1 MPGPEPEHIQVQ
13 HILIGYQGSVP
24 GKRITRTREEAR
36 TLAYD
41 ILQQAQGGA
50 DFDAL
55 VRRHTDDS
63 PPGIYGMANNGV
75 KPAGRDEYARG
86 GMVGAFG
93 NVGFR
98 LQPGE
103 IGVADYDASS
113 SPYGWHIIKRLK

>member
-1 MPGPEPEHIQVQ
+1 MTGSEPEHIEVQ
-13 HILIGYQGSVP
+13 HILIGYSGSVP

-41 ILQQAQGGA
+41 ILKQAQGGT

-55 VRRHTDDS
+55 VRQHTDDS

-75 KPAGRDEYARG
+75 APARGEYKRG

-98 LQPGE
+98 LQPGD
-103 IGVADYDASS
+103 IGVADYDANS